1 MFEVKEH
8 DLWGRI
14 GEIQTPSGKIETP
27 ALFPVVGSSNN
38 IVSPRDL
45 SEIFKFDSVITS
57 AYLLSKRHE
66 DPSSIDIH
74 KRLDFDGTVMMDS
87 GAYQILMYGDIEL
100 SLEESLALQQ
110 KVNADIGVILDI
122 PTSMTDSFESAKKK
136 VDETLLRAEQALE
149 FLDKDR
155 IWTLP
160 IQGGKRIELIRYF
173 TEKAIAS
180 DFLPSYQMF
189 AIGSIAPIMS
199 SYAYTTVGKM
209 ILTSRQNLPLDRP
222 LHLFGGGHPMIFA
235 FSVALG
241 CDTFDSAAYVLM
253 AKDGRYMTRF
263 GTKRIENLDYFPCDC
278 PECSKT
284 TPETI
289 RELNKMDQMAFLARH
304 NLWVSQGEIRTIKQA
319 IKEGTLSEL
328 LEARISSHP
337 ALFKAYHNL
346 ITNKWMDSAPVSTI
360 GSKPHIITKISTNQP
375 NFHNF
380 SKKLSRVNRLLN
392 AQAKNILL
400 VAIDFDSNIYQKMK
414 DMIEGLTHYDKE
426 IWDKLQVRL
435 LHPIW
440 GLIPIEL
447 LEVHPFVQL
456 EFSSPSIFRDK
467 FEESVLN
474 HISTLNNKIP
484 IWLCWDQ
491 MSWNSSSINALVS
504 LLQKN
509 TNLVGITNN
518 IPSHSNRNFKD
529 TLNKM
534 FP

>member
-319 IKEGTLSEL
+319 
-328 LEARISSHP
+328 
-337 ALFKAYHNL
+337 
-346 ITNKWMDSAPVSTI
+346 
-360 GSKPHIITKISTNQP
+360 
-375 NFHNF
+375 
-380 SKKLSRVNRLLN
+380 
-392 AQAKNILL
+392 
-400 VAIDFDSNIYQKMK
+400 
-414 DMIEGLTHYDKE
+414 
-426 IWDKLQVRL
+426 
-435 LHPIW
+435 
-440 GLIPIEL
+440 
-447 LEVHPFVQL
+447 
-456 EFSSPSIFRDK
+456 
-467 FEESVLN
+467 
-474 HISTLNNKIP
+474 
-484 IWLCWDQ
+484 
-491 MSWNSSSINALVS
+491 
-504 LLQKN
+504 
-509 TNLVGITNN
+509 
-518 IPSHSNRNFKD
+518 
-529 TLNKM
+529 
-534 FP
+534 